1 LIEGARNRAN
11 WPFAQAS
18 EQLRAGPHHWHIQRL
33 GGNGPKVLF
42 LHGTGA
48 STHSWA
54 PLMPL
59 LQHDIAATLVDLP
72 GHGLTKISTGQRSSL
87 TYMAQD
93 LLTLCQTLQFQPD
106 FIVGHS
112 AGAALALEMSK
123 SLALKGV
130 VGLNPAL
137 SKFPG
142 LAGVMFPMMAK
153 MMALNP
159 LTPRYLAGLA
169 KSKSRVRQILSGT
182 GSDLA
187 EDQINLYQKL
197 FSDKTHVKGTILMM
211 SQWNLDRL
219 LAQLNTVDTPCLFI
233 ASTRDRTVPCAD
245 VKATAERMRNTAYH
259 ELNGL
264 GHLAHEEDPQKVAGL
279 LSAFFKQKRAALSQ
293 TSA

>member
-1 LIEGARNRAN
+1 M
-11 WPFAQAS
+11 
-18 EQLRAGPHHWHIQRL
+18 
-33 GGNGPKVLF
+33 LF

-54 PLMPL
+54 PLIPL
-59 LQHDIAATLVDLP
+59 LQDNIAATLVDLP

-93 LLTLCQTLQFQPD
+93 LLTLCQALQLQPD

-123 SLALKGV
+123 SLALRGV

-182 GSDLA
+182 GSDLT

-197 FSDKTHVKGTILMM
+197 FSDKAHVKGTILMM

-219 LAQLNTVDTPCLFI
+219 LAQLDAVDTPCLLI

-245 VKATAERMRNTAYH
+245 VKATAERMNNTAYH
-259 ELNGL
+259 EVNGL
-264 GHLAHEEDPQKVAGL
+264 GHLAHEENPQKIAGL
-279 LSAFFKQKRAALSQ
+279 LSAFFQEKRAAP
-293 TSA
+293 

>member
-1 LIEGARNRAN
+1 
-11 WPFAQAS
+11 
-18 EQLRAGPHHWHIQRL
+18 
-33 GGNGPKVLF
+33 
-42 LHGTGA
+42 
-48 STHSWA
+48 
-54 PLMPL
+54 MPL

-197 FSDKTHVKGTILMM
+197 FSDKTHVNGTILMM

-245 VKATAERMRNTAYH
+245 VKATSERMLNTAYH

>member
-1 LIEGARNRAN
+1 
-11 WPFAQAS
+11 
-18 EQLRAGPHHWHIQRL
+18 
-33 GGNGPKVLF
+33 
-42 LHGTGA
+42 
-48 STHSWA
+48 
-54 PLMPL
+54 MPL

-72 GHGLTKISTGQRSSL
+72 GHGWTKISTGQRSSL

-93 LLTLCQTLQFQPD
+93 LLTLCQALELQPD

-159 LTPRYLAGLA
+159 LTPRYLTGLA

-182 GSDLA
+182 GSNLT

-197 FSDKTHVKGTILMM
+197 FSDKAHVKGTILMM

-219 LAQLNTVDTPCLFI
+219 LAQLDAVDTPCLLI

-245 VKATAERMRNTAYH
+245 VKATAEQMNNTAYH
-259 ELNGL
+259 EINGL
-264 GHLAHEEDPQKVAGL
+264 GHLAHEENPQKIAGL
-279 LSAFFKQKRAALSQ
+279 LSAFFEEKRAAP
-293 TSA
+293 

>member
-1 LIEGARNRAN
+1 
-11 WPFAQAS
+11 
-18 EQLRAGPHHWHIQRL
+18 
-33 GGNGPKVLF
+33 
-42 LHGTGA
+42 
-48 STHSWA
+48 
-54 PLMPL
+54 
-59 LQHDIAATLVDLP
+59 
-72 GHGLTKISTGQRSSL
+72 
-87 TYMAQD
+87 
-93 LLTLCQTLQFQPD
+93 
-106 FIVGHS
+106 
-112 AGAALALEMSK
+112 LALEMSK
-123 SLALKGV
+123 SLPLKGV

-219 LAQLNTVDTPCLFI
+219 LAQLNTVDTPCLLI

>member
-1 LIEGARNRAN
+1 
-11 WPFAQAS
+11 
-18 EQLRAGPHHWHIQRL
+18 
-33 GGNGPKVLF
+33 VLF

-123 SLALKGV
+123 SLPLKGV

-219 LAQLNTVDTPCLFI
+219 LAQLNTVDTPCLLI